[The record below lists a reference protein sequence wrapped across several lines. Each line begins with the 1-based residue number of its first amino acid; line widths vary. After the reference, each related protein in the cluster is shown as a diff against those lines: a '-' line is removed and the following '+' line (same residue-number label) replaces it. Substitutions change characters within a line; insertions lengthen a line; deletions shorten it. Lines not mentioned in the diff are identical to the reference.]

1 VKSREGFSG
10 MIPTNICA
18 HILFSIM
25 QKYIDHGLNS
35 KASLIT
41 QTLSSQIFRELT
53 IKIQTWHYEIQK
65 SILVK
70 VILAQRYGI
79 SKLIIGHVCFDTQSS
94 LVNTS
99 KITTKVHFFFFWVAL
114 LGPAAGCV
122 RTWVLRA
129 TVGCTMGCCVR
140 PCCVGAATR
149 VRGCSVRATVV
160 LLVVWMRLNA
170 PSAVERTMA
179 GSSL

>member
-10 MIPTNICA
+10 MIPTNICT
-18 HILFSIM
+18 HILFSII

-65 SILVK
+65 SILMK
-70 VILAQRYGI
+70 VRLAQKYGI
-79 SKLIIGHVCFDTQSS
+79 SKPIISHVCFDTQSS

-99 KITTKVHFFFFWVAL
+99 KITTKVHQKL
-114 LGPAAGCV
+114 LFILFIYLFIFYYI
-122 RTWVLRA
+122 TSLSFLID
-129 TVGCTMGCCVR
+129 
-140 PCCVGAATR
+140 PCIKH
-149 VRGCSVRATVV
+149 
-160 LLVVWMRLNA
+160 
-170 PSAVERTMA
+170 
-179 GSSL
+179 